1 MFTGLI
7 TDIGEVTARSGN
19 RFQIACGYA
28 LDDSALG
35 ASIACDGCC
44 LTVVAVEAGAGNY
57 SSAFTVDVSN
67 ETLSKTTLSTW
78 TEGRK
83 LNLERSLTPT
93 TELGGHIVTG
103 HVDTVATVVERT
115 GDGDSV
121 RYVIEVEKG
130 VARYI
135 ATKGSVALNGV
146 SLTVNEV
153 DNARFGVNLIPH
165 TLSVTTWSNIQGGDA
180 INLEVDLLARYV
192 ARIVDATGSP
202 GNG

>member
-19 RFQIACGYA
+19 RFQIGCGYS
-28 LDDSALG
+28 LDDSAIG

-44 LTVVAVEAGAGNY
+44 LTVVTVNAGSGKH

-67 ETLSKTTLSTW
+67 ETLSKTTLGAW

-83 LNLERSLTPT
+83 VNLERSLTPT
-93 TELGGHIVTG
+93 TDLGGHIVTG
-103 HVDTVATVVERT
+103 HVDAIATIAERT
-115 GDGDSV
+115 IDGESV
-121 RYVIEVEKG
+121 RYVIEVEKDL
-130 VARYI
+130 ARFI
-135 ATKGSVALNGV
+135 ASKGCVALNGG

-153 DNARFGVNLIPH
+153 DGVRFGINLIPH
-165 TLSVTTWSNIQGGDA
+165 TLSVTTWSNIETGDA

-192 ARIVDATGSP
+192 ARMMQAARSP